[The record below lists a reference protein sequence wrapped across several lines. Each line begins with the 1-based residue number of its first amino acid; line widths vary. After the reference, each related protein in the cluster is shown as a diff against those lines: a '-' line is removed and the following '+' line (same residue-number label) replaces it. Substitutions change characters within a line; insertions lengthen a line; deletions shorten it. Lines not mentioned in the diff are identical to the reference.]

1 MKKTSST
8 RSVRSSKPA
17 SVVTTADDAPGV
29 VRVAEPQLW
38 FEVNEPAGA
47 VVRVTNQGPSALE
60 VSLWSRAPVGVPEPS
75 LLAKLSL
82 QAGHELT
89 YTASNVV
96 RVEILTEKP
105 NLNQRY
111 GYQVQFSQPSSTSV
125 PHDFR
130 VDTNR
135 LARCEVNVTAM
146 YAREWKT
153 RVGVE
158 KSKTEIFKTVVDAG
172 VNASMIPEGVKVR
185 LQAQDGS
192 GQLPYRTIKF
202 WSMA

>member
-8 RSVRSSKPA
+8 RPARSSKPA

-111 GYQVQFSQPSSTSV
+111 GYQVQFTQPNATNV
-125 PHDFR
+125 PEDFR
-130 VDTNR
+130 AETNR
-135 LARCEVNVTAM
+135 LARCEVSVSAIFVK
-146 YAREWKT
+146 EWKT
-153 RVGVE
+153 RVAVE
-158 KSKTEIFKTVVDAG
+158 KSKTEVFKTVVDAG
-172 VNASMIPEGVKVR
+172 VNGYMMPEGLKVR
-185 LQAQDGS
+185 LHTQNGS
-192 GQLPYRTIKF
+192 GLLPYRSIKY

>member
-1 MKKTSST
+1 MKKPFSS
-8 RSVRSSKPA
+8 RSARPSKA
-17 SVVTTADDAPGV
+17 ATVVTTTEDVPGV

-38 FEVNEPAGA
+38 FEGNEPAGA
-47 VVRVTNQGPSALE
+47 VVKVTNQGPSVLE
-60 VSLWSRAPVGVPEPS
+60 VSLWTRAPVGVPEPS
-75 LLAKLSL
+75 LLAKLPL
-82 QAGHELT
+82 QAGHELI

-105 NLNQRY
+105 NPNQRY
-111 GYQVQFSQPSSTSV
+111 GYQVQFIQPSSTSV

-130 VDTNR
+130 VETNR

-153 RVGVE
+153 RVAVE
-158 KSKTEIFKTVVDAG
+158 KSKTDIFKTVVDAG

-185 LQAQDGS
+185 VHSQDGS